1 MSFGPPP
8 SIYTQSALAADGE
21 RRKRRRRLFG
31 AVAAAVVVVAAV
43 AGGALVLTAGDD
55 TSSGTGQ
62 TAASAPDAIRQT
74 VEKVPASPEGQ
85 VVVDHYEEDLPKES
99 DPSPRYAPGTWA
111 TGKILAKGIGTKII
125 GVKIEPGAD
134 ETAWTLQLDGH
145 LCATSGHVTVDGR
158 TAVVVQPAARKGTK
172 DAGICDEV
180 VFVDLNTGKK
190 LWSARM
196 PSAREAYVTNTNL
209 TLAKGVVAVAW
220 NHGSVAYDMA
230 SGDRLWNS
238 TTGAK
243 CVDKGFAGGGAL
255 LALESCGEGTA
266 TTYRVQRLDPRTGKA
281 RWTYQVAA
289 GVQDVYLPSADPPV
303 LAVAAGDTLVT
314 DLITLDGDDGGKLA
328 TIPMGGDAY
337 DPRCGDRYFGL
348 GFFGDLENC
357 DGVVVGPDQ
366 VFVTSKDQ
374 SEIDQPEN
382 WIVAFDRT
390 TGKTEGKL
398 DGRSLEPVVPLR
410 MSGDRLLVLRSSV
423 SDIEPS
429 AVLSWDPRTGRQ
441 TPYLLFGLPPDDQG
455 ELSDPTQSDIVV
467 EQGRVF
473 FARRELAADDKHP
486 KDAVL
491 SVLGI
496 GSAGT
501 S

>member
-1 MSFGPPP
+1 M
-8 SIYTQSALAADGE
+8 AADGE

-31 AVAAAVVVVAAV
+31 TVAAVVAVALA
-43 AGGALVLTAGDD
+43 AGGALLLSTGDD
-55 TSSGTGQ
+55 TPSAAGR
-62 TAASAPDAIRQT
+62 TAAPAADEIRQT
-74 VEKVPASPEGQ
+74 TEKAPASPEGQ
-85 VVVDHYEEDLPKES
+85 VVVDHYEQDLPKES
-99 DPSPRYAPGTWA
+99 APSPRYAPGTWA
-111 TGKILAKGIGTKII
+111 TGRILAKGIGTRIVGI
-125 GVKIEPGAD
+125 RIEPGTD
-134 ETAWTLQLDGH
+134 DTAWTLQLDGH

-158 TAVVVQPAARKGTK
+158 TAVVVQPSSRKGTK

-209 TLAKGVVAVAW
+209 TLAKGVVAVGW
-220 NHGSVAYDMA
+220 GHGSVAYDMK
-230 SGDRLWNS
+230 SGRRLWNS

-255 LALESCGEGTA
+255 LALESCGEGSDS
-266 TTYRVQRLDPRTGKA
+266 TYRVQRLDPRTGRA
-281 RWTYQVAA
+281 RWTYKVAA

-303 LAVAAGDTLVT
+303 LAVAAGDILVT
-314 DLITLDGDDGGKLA
+314 DLITLDGDDGTKLA
-328 TIPMGGDAY
+328 TISMGGDAY
-337 DPRCGDRYFGL
+337 DPRCGDRYFSA

-357 DGVVVGPDQ
+357 DGVVVGRDQ
-366 VFVTSKDQ
+366 VFVTSKEQ
-374 SEIDQPEN
+374 SDIDQPEN

-410 MSGDRLLVLRSSV
+410 MSGDRLLVLRSSL

-441 TPYLLFGLPPDDQG
+441 TPYLLFGLPSDEQG
-455 ELSDPTQSDIVV
+455 ELGDPTRSDIVV
-467 EQGRVF
+467 ERGRVF
-473 FARRELAADDKHP
+473 FAKRELAADDKHP

-496 GSAGT
+496 GGAGN

>member
-8 SIYTQSALAADGE
+8 SIYTQSTLAADGE
-21 RRKRRRRLFG
+21 RKKRRRRLFG
-31 AVAAAVVVVAAV
+31 ALAAAVAVVLA
-43 AGGALVLTAGDD
+43 AGGALAMSLGDD
-55 TSSGTGQ
+55 TSS
-62 TAASAPDAIRQT
+62 AARQAAAPAPDAIRQT
-74 VEKVPASPEGQ
+74 TERTPASPEGR

-111 TGKILAKGIGTKII
+111 TGKVLAKGIGTRIV
-125 GVKIEPGAD
+125 GVKIQAGVD
-134 ETAWTLQLDGH
+134 DTAWTLQLDGH

-158 TAVVVQPAARKGTK
+158 TAVVVQPSKRKGTK

-180 VFVDLNTGKK
+180 VFVDLNNGKK
-190 LWSARM
+190 LWTATM

-209 TLAKGVVAVAW
+209 TLTKGVVAVAW
-220 NHGSVAYDMA
+220 GHGSVAYDMK
-230 SGDRLWNS
+230 SGERLWNS

-255 LALESCGEGTA
+255 LALESCGA
-266 TTYRVQRLDPRTGKA
+266 APDTTYRVQRLDPRTGKP
-281 RWTYQVAA
+281 RWTYKVAA

-328 TIPMGGDAY
+328 TISMGGDAY
-337 DPRCGDRYFGL
+337 DPRCGDRYFSA

-366 VFVTSKDQ
+366 VYVTSKDQ

-390 TGKTEGKL
+390 TGKTVGKL
-398 DGRSLEPVVPLR
+398 DGRPLEPVVPLR
-410 MSGDRLLVLRSSV
+410 MSGDRLLVFRSSL

-429 AVLSWDPRTGRQ
+429 AVEAWNPRTGRL
-441 TPYLLFGLPPDDQG
+441 TPYLLFGLPSDEEG
-455 ELSDPTQSDIVV
+455 ELGDPTQSDIVV

-473 FARRELAADDKHP
+473 FAKRELAADDKHP
-486 KDAVL
+486 KAAVL

-496 GSAGT
+496 GSAEE

>member
-21 RRKRRRRLFG
+21 RRKRRRRLSG
-31 AVAAAVVVVAAV
+31 ALAAVVAVVLAV
-43 AGGALVLTAGDD
+43 GGALFLAAGGDR
-55 TSSGTGQ
+55 SSGTQRAG
-62 TAASAPDAIRQT
+62 APAPDAVRQT
-74 VEKVPASPEGQ
+74 VEKAPASPEGQ

-111 TGKILAKGIGTKII
+111 TGKILAKGIGTRII

-134 ETAWTLQLDGH
+134 ETAWSLQLDGH
-145 LCATSGHVTVDGR
+145 LCATTGHVTADGR
-158 TAVVVQPAARKGTK
+158 TAVVVQPGKRKGTK

-180 VFVDLNTGKK
+180 VFVDLNTGRK
-190 LWSARM
+190 LWTATM

-209 TLAKGVVAVAW
+209 TLADGVVAVAW
-220 NHGSVAYDMA
+220 GHGSVAYDMA
-230 SGDRLWNS
+230 HGARLWNS
-238 TTGAK
+238 STGAR

-255 LALESCGEGTA
+255 LALESCGEGA
-266 TTYRVQRLDPRTGKA
+266 DTTYRVQRLAPRTGKPE
-281 RWTYQVAA
+281 WTYKVAA

-314 DLITLDGDDGGKLA
+314 DLITLDSDDGGKLA

-337 DPRCGDRYFGL
+337 APRCGDRYFSA
-348 GFFGDLENC
+348 GFFGDIENC
-357 DGVVVGPDQ
+357 DGVVVGADR

-374 SEIDQPEN
+374 AQIGQPEN
-382 WIVAFDRT
+382 WIVAFDRK
-390 TGKTEGKL
+390 TGRSEGKL

-410 MSGDRLLVLRSSV
+410 MSGDRLLVLRGSL

-429 AVLSWDPRTGRQ
+429 AVLSWDPRTGKQ
-441 TPYLLFGLPPDDQG
+441 TPYLLFGLPSDDGG
-455 ELSDPTQSDIVV
+455 ELSDPTRSDIVV

-473 FARRELAADDKHP
+473 FAKRELAADDKHP
-486 KDAVL
+486 KEAVL

-496 GSAGT
+496 GSAGDG
-501 S
+501 